1 MCYKSLMAWQT
12 IRATEDQV
20 VELWPAGDAASE
32 PLLKI
37 RSIGTED
44 AVVVYL
50 EQVRHLVGALADAAT
65 QLAEAEVGRHD

>member
-1 MCYKSLMAWQT
+1 MAWQT

-20 VELWPAGDAASE
+20 VELWPAGDAADE

-37 RSIGTED
+37 PGIGTED
-44 AVVVYL
+44 AAVVYL
-50 EQVRHLVGALADAAT
+50 EGVRHVVAALVNAAT